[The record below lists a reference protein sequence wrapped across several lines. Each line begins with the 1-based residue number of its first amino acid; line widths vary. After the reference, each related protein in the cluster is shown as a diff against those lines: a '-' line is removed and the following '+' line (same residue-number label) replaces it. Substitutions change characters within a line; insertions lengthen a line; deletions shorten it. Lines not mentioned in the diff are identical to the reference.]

1 MILHHLSNH
10 STTDSISDPW
20 YVHPIK
26 YEKIEKD
33 DIRKDNCV
41 GVSDTFLNFNH
52 YFFIINTLM
61 NTTITLNNG
70 YKMPIFGLG
79 YFGCYP
85 DLIF

>member
-10 STTDSISDPW
+10 NSTDSISDPW
-20 YVHPIK
+20 YVHPIQ
-26 YEKIEKD
+26 YENSEKE

-41 GVSDTFLNFNH
+41 GVSDTFSDLQSL
-52 YFFIINTLM
+52 FFIIDTLM

-79 YFGCYP
+79 YFGCYL